1 MANSKSRPQT
11 GPRSGG
17 GKAAGKPEETE
28 EAAIVVDG
36 VAYKLGDLTLGEL
49 GELEDH
55 TGLPMDAISYGSA
68 KVIAFVV
75 YLARRR
81 SNPDYTL
88 EDAQSIEIRKVNAG
102 EDGVAAEVGEGKA
115 GSKTASG

>member
-1 MANSKSRPQT
+1 MANSKSSPQT
-11 GPRSGG
+11 GPRAG
-17 GKAAGKPEETE
+17 GKAAKAAEAD

-36 VAYKLGDLTLGEL
+36 VSYKLGDLTLGEL

-81 SNPDYTL
+81 GNPDYSL
-88 EDAQSIEIRKVNAG
+88 EDAQSIEIRKVVAG
-102 EDGVAAEVGEGKA
+102 DGDDGVAAEVGGKA
-115 GSKTASG
+115 PGKKASA

>member
-1 MANSKSRPQT
+1 MANSKTSRPQT

-17 GKAAGKPEETE
+17 KAGKPEEE

-36 VAYKLGDLTLGEL
+36 TAYKLGDLTLGEL

-102 EDGVAAEVGEGKA
+102 ENEGVAAEVGGGKGPA
-115 GSKTASG
+115 KTPSA